1 VKAAARLLCVG
12 AMAYGALGL
21 GGCAAVAPWERALL
35 AKRKM
40 QMNPDPLA
48 TQLEQ
53 HVYEYRE
60 GASGGYGSVG
70 GGCGC
75 N

>member
-1 VKAAARLLCVG
+1 MPNVLRLACFLAVS
-12 AMAYGALGL
+12 AGL
-21 GGCAAVAPWERALL
+21 FGCAAVAPYERGLL

-40 QMNPDPLA
+40 QMDPDPESVL
-48 TQLEQ
+48 LEQ

-60 GASGGYGSVG
+60 GTSGGYGTVG